1 MIKKAQIIRI
11 CSFCILSLLVGCAGT
26 PEERKQMKA
35 MGQALYNEN
44 SQDCYD
50 DAWMKHP
57 ANFQTVA
64 VTRSRSRQI
73 HTGMIC
79 VKDDSST
86 ERENCSN
93 TYRTEPEYYS
103 VEDTKDLNKGYRD
116 NFYGS
121 CLTRKCNEIIGA
133 AAKGEGFTTLQG
145 QKYTYCRQGS

>member
-1 MIKKAQIIRI
+1 MIKKVQIRI
-11 CSFCILSLLVGCAGT
+11 LFFFCTLLVFVGCAGT

-44 SQDCYD
+44 SKDCYD
-50 DAWMKHP
+50 VAWMKHP

-73 HTGMIC
+73 HTGMTCI
-79 VKDDSST
+79 KDDTST

-103 VEDTKDLNKGYRD
+103 VEDTKDLNKVYRD

-133 AAKGEGFTTLQG
+133 SAKGEGFTTLQG
-145 QKYTYCRQGS
+145 LKYAYCRQGS